1 MLKQLRY
8 FQSVVRTGSFSQ
20 AAEENYISQSA
31 ISQQIKA
38 LEQSLGVTL
47 LERHNR
53 KFVLTPA
60 GEHFYK
66 KSLIIV
72 SDYDRLTAETVRIA
86 RGNDAVLRIGYLKT
100 YGGQK
105 FHAAVAEF
113 SEKHPDVAVELIA
126 GNHED
131 LYDALKTDKV
141 DMVLNDQRRAFS
153 DAYVNIVAAETSC
166 YTEIASHNFLS
177 QFEVITTSE
186 LKNTPCILVCSKS
199 QQRNESEY
207 YREII
212 GVESEI
218 IFAETLEE
226 ARLMVIR
233 NRGYTLVDG
242 GSEGAAGDNIKRIPL
257 YRSERKINRTY
268 CIFRKQDNSGAYI
281 DEFAE
286 ILKLKFA

>member
-8 FQSVVRTGSFSQ
+8 FQSVIRTGNFSQ

-86 RGNDAVLRIGYLKT
+86 RGNEAFLRIGYLKT

-113 SEKHPDVAVELIA
+113 SEKHPDVVVELIA

-153 DAYVNIVAAETSC
+153 DAYVNTIAAEASC
-166 YTEIASHNFLS
+166 YAEIAAHNFLS
-177 QFEVITTSE
+177 QFESITTSE
-186 LKNTPCILVCSKS
+186 LKNTSCILVCSKS

-207 YREII
+207 YCEII
-212 GVESEI
+212 GIESEI
-218 IFAETLEE
+218 VFAETLEE

-233 NRGYTLVDG
+233 NRGYALIDG
-242 GSEGAAGDNIKRIPL
+242 GGADAAGCNIKRIPL
-257 YRSERKINRTY
+257 YRDNRKITRTY
-268 CIFRKQDNSGAYI
+268 CIFSKQDNSVAYI
-281 DEFAE
+281 DEFAD
-286 ILKLKFA
+286 ILKSKFI

>member
-8 FQSVVRTGSFSQ
+8 FQSVVRTGSFST

-47 LERHNR
+47 LKRHNR
-53 KFVLTPA
+53 KSVLTPA

-113 SEKHPDVAVELIA
+113 SEKHPDVVVELIA
-126 GNHED
+126 GNHEGSGLGASVRD
-131 LYDALKTDKV
+131 LKKFYPNAVFGEGLAIHGAEAKQSEKTVTDWAK
-141 DMVLNDQRRAFS
+141 
-153 DAYVNIVAAETSC
+153 
-166 YTEIASHNFLS
+166 
-177 QFEVITTSE
+177 
-186 LKNTPCILVCSKS
+186 
-199 QQRNESEY
+199 
-207 YREII
+207 
-212 GVESEI
+212 
-218 IFAETLEE
+218 
-226 ARLMVIR
+226 
-233 NRGYTLVDG
+233 
-242 GSEGAAGDNIKRIPL
+242 
-257 YRSERKINRTY
+257 
-268 CIFRKQDNSGAYI
+268 KQI
-281 DEFAE
+281 
-286 ILKLKFA
+286 